1 MMTYIV
7 LGITVGCILFG
18 FLLGLVRGFNRSLL
32 RMIIVL
38 ACVAG
43 AWLLKDVFVNLLLKI
58 EIGGEPLEET
68 ISSLFVSE
76 GSDLPESLVTFI
88 FLLIQILLGV
98 ALFLILFILLKFI
111 SWTIIFPICKLFVKK
126 GKSKKALLGGVI
138 GLVQGALVAF
148 VLCFPFTGLMV
159 QVNGLTTSLTE
170 IEMDGQPLMEA
181 EVKEKFDSFGIA
193 EYEESALGKF
203 YVNVGGGLYNKL
215 ATAKDENGNKM
226 SLDSAVNA
234 MTSAVKIAGKLSDLT
249 TVDFSEGITG
259 ENVKKVSDALRDIG
273 EIVNGDMTEESRE
286 IVNNLINDVV
296 KSMGGEDSEISLPE
310 DFDISSIGFEEAA
323 DAVDVIGKIT
333 DKENEGEEYTLT
345 DEDAEKIV
353 NGIAANESLISAMA
367 GDDANLVGGTLEGE
381 EKTKVENAINKADV
395 DEATKERLKKMLGVS
410 ASSTTVPSLPESGT
424 SGGSTGSESGTSG
437 GSTGS
442 ESGTTEGSVITPTTP
457 ESGTSEGSTS
467 SESSSSEGEGEGSL
481 GEE

>member
-68 ISSLFVSE
+68 ISSLFMSE
-76 GSDLPESLVTFI
+76 GAEIPESLRTFI

-181 EVKEKFDSFGIA
+181 ETKEKFDSFGIA
-193 EYEESALGKF
+193 EYEESTLGKF

-226 SLDSAVNA
+226 SLESAVNA

-249 TVDFSEGITG
+249 TVDFSEGITS
-259 ENVKKVSDALRDIG
+259 ENVGKVADALRDIG
-273 EIVNGDMTEESRE
+273 EIVNGEMTEESRE
-286 IVNNLINDVV
+286 IVNTLINDVV
-296 KSMGGEDSEISLPE
+296 KSMGGEDSDISIPD
-310 DFDISSIGFEEAA
+310 DFDISTIGFEEAA
-323 DAVDVIGKIT
+323 DAVDVLGKMT
-333 DKENEGEEYTLT
+333 SENEDGEEYELT
-345 DEDAEKIV
+345 DDDADKIV
-353 NGIAANESLISAMA
+353 NAFAANKTLISAMA

-381 EKTKVENAINKADV
+381 EKTKVENAINNYNGDP
-395 DEATKERLKKMLGVS
+395 EMKEWLKQTLGVT

-424 SGGSTGSESGTSG
+424 N
-437 GSTGS
+437 
-442 ESGTTEGSVITPTTP
+442 EGSATTPSNP
-457 ESGTSEGSTS
+457 ESGS
-467 SESSSSEGEGEGSL
+467 SESSSEGEDEGSL
-481 GEE
+481 GSE

>member
-68 ISSLFVSE
+68 ISSLFMSE

-170 IEMDGQPLMEA
+170 IEMDGQPLMDA
-181 EVKEKFDSFGIA
+181 EIKEKFDSFGIA
-193 EYEESALGKF
+193 EYEESTLGKF

-215 ATAKDENGNKM
+215 ATAKDENGKEM
-226 SLDSAVNA
+226 SLESAVNA

-249 TVDFSEGITG
+249 TVDFSEGITS
-259 ENVKKVSDALRDIG
+259 ENVGKVADALRDIG
-273 EIVNGDMTEESRE
+273 EIVNGEMTEESRE

-296 KSMGGEDSEISLPE
+296 KSMGGEDSDISIPD
-310 DFDISSIGFEEAA
+310 DFDISTIGFEEAA
-323 DAVDVIGKIT
+323 DAVEVIGKIT
-333 DKENEGEEYTLT
+333 DKESEGEEYTLT

-367 GDDANLVGGTLEGE
+367 GDDANLVGGSLEGE
-381 EKTKVENAINKADV
+381 EKTMVENAINNADV
-395 DEATKERLKKMLGVS
+395 DEATKENLRKWLGVS

-424 SGGSTGSESGTSG
+424 SGGSTGSENSSSESSAE
-437 GSTGS
+437 GSTGA
-442 ESGTTEGSVITPTTP
+442 ESGTNEGSATTP
-457 ESGTSEGSTS
+457 SNPENGS
-467 SESSSSEGEGEGSL
+467 SESSSEGEGEGSL
-481 GEE
+481 GGE